1 MCGKEGALFKAMVEG
16 SEMNVCSQCSK
27 FGKVVSQIK
36 EPLTGKKQA
45 KLEIKMHSNPELI
58 LSVVLNY
65 SEIIKSK
72 RGQLGLNQE
81 DFAKQLNEKIS
92 VIHKMETGHFK
103 PNLELARKLEKLLKI
118 KLIEQIELK
127 EEKIEKI
134 KSDSFTIGDF
144 IKVKN

>member
-1 MCGKEGALFKAMVEG
+1 MCGKECALFKSMVEG

-45 KLEIKMHSNPELI
+45 KLEIKMHSNQELI

-92 VIHKMETGHFK
+92 VIHKMETGH
-103 PNLELARKLEKLLKI
+103 
-118 KLIEQIELK
+118 
-127 EEKIEKI
+127 
-134 KSDSFTIGDF
+134 
-144 IKVKN
+144 